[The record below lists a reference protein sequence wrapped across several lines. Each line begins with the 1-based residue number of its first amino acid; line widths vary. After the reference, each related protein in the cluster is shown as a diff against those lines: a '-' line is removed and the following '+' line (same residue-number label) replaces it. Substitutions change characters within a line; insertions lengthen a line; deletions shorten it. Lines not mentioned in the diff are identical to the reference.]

1 MPQDLGGGGG
11 DRALTP
17 PELTRYSDARLLPLP
32 TPQPLWQSA
41 AAPNVPLATAP
52 GPWERN

>member
-1 MPQDLGGGGG
+1 MPQDLGGGG
-11 DRALTP
+11 DRALTL

-52 GPWERN
+52 GPLERN